1 MRFPLSF
8 LRGAI
13 VAMGCVT
20 PALPAL
26 AQDST
31 SFPQHAACMDKAAG
45 VTLAM
50 VECLVSELGRQDKR
64 LNTAYS
70 VLMVELEPPRKKQ
83 LQAAQRLW
91 LQYRDANCGF
101 YLDPDGG
108 SLARVAANTCLV
120 QMTGQ
125 RAQELVNLR
134 PMR

>member
-8 LRGAI
+8 LRGATL
-13 VAMGCVT
+13 ALACTGA
-20 PALPAL
+20 ALPAL
-26 AQDST
+26 AQDTTAST
-31 SFPQHAACMDKAAG
+31 PHAACMDKAAG

-70 VLMVELEPPRKKQ
+70 ALMVALDPPRKKQ
-83 LQAAQRLW
+83 LQTAQRLW
-91 LQYRDANCGF
+91 LQYRDANCSF

-108 SLARVAANTCLV
+108 SLARVSANGCMV
-120 QMTGQ
+120 QMTAQ
-125 RAQELVNLR
+125 RAQELVDLK